1 MGDLSYIGQAFVQVF
16 TLVNM
21 AYIFG
26 GMIIGMIIGCI
37 PGLSVTLGIIL
48 FLPLTYG
55 IKDASTAIIALLAI
69 YVGGMYG
76 GSISAI
82 TLNTPGTNS
91 AIATTFDG
99 YPMAKQGHV
108 LKALDTSLFA
118 SSFGGIFGALLLL
131 VCASFIAKLVA
142 TFTSVEYFSM
152 AILGISLL
160 AGVSGSNLSK
170 GIISGLFGILMACVG
185 VDAVTGVARYT
196 FGIKALQFG
205 IDMLPAM
212 IALVALTQVVEK
224 LGEFKVT
231 KGKMNDATAIDKNG
245 MNVKE
250 MISVLPACL
259 RSTIIACF
267 IGAMPG
273 VGGGVAQ
280 FLCYNEV
287 KRTSKHPEKFGKG
300 CMEGIAAAESSNN
313 AVVGSAMIPL
323 LTMGIPGDG
332 VTALLLGA
340 FILHGLQPGPTMF
353 TKQAQAAYTIIV
365 GCLVANLFLFPLGKV
380 LTRAVAK
387 IVQVRY
393 TYLAPVIILFCF
405 AGAFAGTG
413 NSKEMVIT
421 VAILIF
427 SYILKLMDISPI
439 PMLLGLILADIMETN
454 FVTSMMSYN
463 RNYLIFVERPISCI
477 ILILTVLLVGSMIKI
492 NKKVDRLNA
501 EQEKEIMAEHAK
513 LDAQAADK
521 Q

>member
-1 MGDLSYIGQAFVQVF
+1 MGDLNYIINAFIAVF
-16 TLVNM
+16 TPINL
-21 AYIFG
+21 AFILG
-26 GMIIGMIIGCI
+26 GMTMGMIIGCI

-55 IKDASTAIIALLAI
+55 IKDPSTAIIALLAV

-99 YPMAKQGHV
+99 YPLAKKGRT

-118 SSFGGIFGALLLL
+118 STFGGVVGAFLLLL
-131 VCASFIAKLVA
+131 CSSFIAKLVA
-142 TFTSVEYFSM
+142 KFTSVEYFSM

-160 AGVSGSNLSK
+160 AGVSGESLAK
-170 GIISGLFGILMACVG
+170 GIMSGLFGVFAACIG
-185 VDAVTGVARYT
+185 MDAVTGVSRFT
-196 FGIKALQFG
+196 FGIKALQYG

-224 LGEFKVT
+224 LAEFKLAGE
-231 KGKMNDATAIDKNG
+231 KGIHAGKIDRNELSK
-245 MNVKE
+245 KE
-250 MISVLPACL
+250 MISIIPATL
-259 RSTIIACF
+259 KSTLIASF

-287 KRTSKHPEKFGKG
+287 KRTSKHPEEFGKG
-300 CMEGIAAAESSNN
+300 ALEGIAAAESSNN

-340 FILHGLQPGPTMF
+340 FILHGLQPGPNMF
-353 TKQAQAAYTIIV
+353 TKQAGAAYTIIV
-365 GCLVANLFLFPLGKV
+365 GCLVANIFLYPLGKV

-387 IVQVRY
+387 VVQVRY
-393 TYLAPVIILFCF
+393 TYLASVIILFCF

-413 NSKEMVIT
+413 HIKEMILAA
-421 VAILIF
+421 AILCF
-427 SYILKLMDISPI
+427 SYVLKLLDISPI

-463 RNYLIFVERPISCI
+463 RDYLIFFKRPISLI
-477 ILILTVLLVGSMIKI
+477 ILVLTVLLVVSMIRI
-492 NKKVDRLNA
+492 NKRIEKLNE
-501 EQEKEIMAEHAK
+501 EQAKEMEKKHQE
-513 LDAQAADK
+513 DAVI
-521 Q
+521 